1 MKRVVYLASTTA
13 LLASMV
19 LAGNVFAAKPAKTTK
34 VQLCTSTPYG
44 VPALQGLSQ
53 GIRNGA
59 TLAIK
64 YYAKQLKKAGVV
76 VKQVNYDD
84 AKADGSSYDPTKEKT
99 NADNCLSLGHSLGYV
114 GTLNSGA
121 ALVSEPVLNKG
132 HMVMISPAN
141 TNPTLTDPK
150 SRASQEPATAK
161 HQIPYVTY
169 YRTVTTDK
177 LQGPSGATFA
187 KTKLKAKSFYLVD
200 DGLQYGVGLASFF
213 EKTAKKL
220 GMKEVGKSRI
230 DTNNQSTS
238 SASIAHL
245 IEGKNPSVVYCGC
258 DSETSNALPGDLR
271 AAGWTKPFMGGDAL
285 VNSAWT
291 GNGSSGAGP
300 GAKNNDATSV
310 GPDISRSA
318 KFFSKLYKKYLPG
331 FYKSPGIQAY
341 DATSFDAAS
350 AILLGIIHV
359 AKAHKLSG
367 GITKQRTAV
376 VAAVHG
382 IHFTGATGKTSFDKN
397 GDTKNKIVSIYH
409 TSVVKG
415 SLQWVFKSQLVA
427 KGSPV

>member
-19 LAGNVFAAKPAKTTK
+19 LAGNVFAAKPAKTTN

-44 VPALQGLSQ
+44 VPALQQLSQ

-59 TLAIK
+59 ALAIK
-64 YYAKQLKKAGVV
+64 FYAGQLKKAGITVS
-76 VKQVNYDD
+76 QVNYDY
-84 AKADGSSYDPTKEKT
+84 AKADGSGYDATKEKT
-99 NADNCLSLGHSLGYV
+99 NADNCLALAHSLGYV

-132 HMVMISPAN
+132 HMVMISPSN

-161 HQIPYVTY
+161 HQIPWVTY

-177 LQGPSGATFA
+177 LQGPAGAEFA
-187 KTKLKAKSFYLVD
+187 KKTLKAKSFYLVD
-200 DGLQYGVGLASFF
+200 DGLQYGQGLAAFF
-213 EKTAKKL
+213 EKRAKQL
-220 GMKEVGKSRI
+220 GMKEAGKSRI
-230 DTNNQSTS
+230 DTANQSTS

-258 DSETSNALPGDLR
+258 DSETSNALPRDLR
-271 AAGWTKPFMGGDAL
+271 AAGWNKPFMGGDAL
-285 VNSAWT
+285 VNSTWT
-291 GNGSSGAGP
+291 GNAKGAGP

-310 GPDISRSA
+310 GPDISKSA
-318 KFFSKLYKKYLPG
+318 KFFSKLYKKYFPG
-331 FYKSPGIQAY
+331 FFKSPGIQAY

-350 AILLGIIHV
+350 ALLLGVLH
-359 AKAHKLSG
+359 AAQHHKLTG
-367 GITKQRTAV
+367 GITKWRTAV
-376 VAAVHG
+376 VSYVHSV
-382 IHFTGATGKTSFDKN
+382 HFTGATGATSFDKN
-397 GDTKNKIVSIYH
+397 GDTTNKIVSIYH
-409 TSVVKG
+409 TANVKG
-415 SLQWVFKSQLVA
+415 SLQWVFKSQLIA